1 MKCAL
6 GIAKQ
11 LRLALMLGAFL
22 LNPLALGQDDLLVRK
37 SKWSFQNSGPSQFI
51 LKKSPAAEISRS
63 LDANV
68 EILSEGTGLSVSP
81 SFYGAGLVESEA
93 LPSSTAMKKL
103 PLSLLR
109 IGSDFH
115 TRYNARTGLMYSA
128 QGTFMKFPNAAEAVA
143 QVRSLGAEPIVQA
156 NMFGMVPLEIGGIQK
171 LTWVPPETLAADTV
185 RFLNGERKLGV
196 RYFTTDNEPLSW
208 SIQHADLLK
217 KPLSADELLTRI
229 VKGIVAMRDA
239 QASISGNPYDIEIFG
254 PELSE
259 SWNGFQTG
267 ASSDCQSL
275 NRESNNFR
283 CQYGNAG
290 QHKNVFEYAVEF
302 FKQAELGNVPLAP
315 GINPKKYRLVDYF
328 SFHAY
333 PSFRTKFDD
342 RNSFYSSGS
351 TNKDLS
357 LYLSSIFMWNT
368 DGVNQIDYSF
378 PHRKINFFK
387 WIDEVFRKN
396 EVKHKVAFT
405 EFGIDAGW
413 LIDYHPLLRPLYN
426 AEMAALAATNGV
438 HVFILSYLNNGE
450 VLQNHWAMV
459 TQGNKKNPSYYS
471 YSLLAQHFRGEVLKV
486 NVKHSKDDKNAIGA
500 YATRDSETVH
510 VLLFNRSLQEQCIA
524 VSFKE
529 NSSVASRMVSHCLP
543 AFSMVLLNIPLSQQQ
558 IHVAA
563 FQYGSE
569 ELKVVARTPTEARL
583 NKKRPPLP
591 SAVHKKE

>member
-1 MKCAL
+1 M
-6 GIAKQ
+6 
-11 LRLALMLGAFL
+11 
-22 LNPLALGQDDLLVRK
+22 
-37 SKWSFQNSGPSQFI
+37 
-51 LKKSPAAEISRS
+51 
-63 LDANV
+63 
-68 EILSEGTGLSVSP
+68 T
-81 SFYGAGLVESEA
+81 
-93 LPSSTAMKKL
+93 
-103 PLSLLR
+103 
-109 IGSDFH
+109 
-115 TRYNARTGLMYSA
+115 
-128 QGTFMKFPNAAEAVA
+128 
-143 QVRSLGAEPIVQA
+143 
-156 NMFGMVPLEIGGIQK
+156 
-171 LTWVPPETLAADTV
+171 
-185 RFLNGERKLGV
+185 
-196 RYFTTDNEPLSW
+196 
-208 SIQHADLLK
+208 
-217 KPLSADELLTRI
+217 
-229 VKGIVAMRDA
+229 
-239 QASISGNPYDIEIFG
+239 
-254 PELSE
+254 
-259 SWNGFQTG
+259 
-267 ASSDCQSL
+267 
-275 NRESNNFR
+275 
-283 CQYGNAG
+283 
-290 QHKNVFEYAVEF
+290 
-302 FKQAELGNVPLAP
+302 
-315 GINPKKYRLVDYF
+315 
-328 SFHAY
+328 
-333 PSFRTKFDD
+333 
-342 RNSFYSSGS
+342 
-351 TNKDLS
+351 
-357 LYLSSIFMWNT
+357 
-368 DGVNQIDYSF
+368 
-378 PHRKINFFK
+378 HRKINFFK